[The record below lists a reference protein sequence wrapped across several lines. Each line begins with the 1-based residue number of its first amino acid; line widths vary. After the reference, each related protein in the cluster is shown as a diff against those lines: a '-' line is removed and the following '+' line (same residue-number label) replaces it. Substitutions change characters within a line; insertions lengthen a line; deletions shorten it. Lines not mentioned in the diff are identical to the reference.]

1 MVYESLIAIL
11 ERHLD
16 DLTATWVSEVKK
28 SEYLETYNKLSEK
41 ELFNRGNILFSN
53 LQDWLLKGA
62 SNDEVAD
69 YFHKIGNERINEGF
83 PLSEIYYALY
93 LEKKVLWSYVAWKD
107 EVTGVLEA
115 HDAIEYMTVINN
127 YFDLG
132 DFYIIRGFM
141 HELYA
146 HISNSDK
153 FTKEE
158 LEELLTKG
166 ALYRESI
173 KKIREQM
180 YGEGLSVGMIR

>member
-11 ERHLD
+11 ESNLD
-16 DLTATWVSEVKK
+16 NLTETWVWEVKS
-28 SEYLETYNKLSEK
+28 SEYLTTYKKLSDK

-69 YFHKIGNERINEGF
+69 YFQKIGNERIKEGF
-83 PLSEIYYALY
+83 PLSEVYYALY
-93 LEKKVLWSYVAWKD
+93 LEKKVLWSFVAWKD
-107 EVTGVLEA
+107 EVTGILKA
-115 HDAIEYMTVINN
+115 RDAIEFMTVINN

-132 DFYIIRGFM
+132 DFYIIRGYM

-146 HISNSDK
+146 HISDSKK
-153 FTKEE
+153 FNKKE
-158 LEELLTKG
+158 LEELLTRG
-166 ALYRESI
+166 ALYQESI
-173 KKIREQM
+173 KKIREKM